1 MVNEQAIK
9 KAIDAL
15 NAQLIPNYSQ
25 VAKDFGIKR
34 TTLIRRYKGIYTSR
48 KEVTSLYYKLLTNTQ
63 EEVLINQI
71 NKLIVRGLP
80 LTSQII
86 KNLVEEIIRG
96 NVNKN

>member
-1 MVNEQAIK
+1 MVDEQAIE

-25 VAKDFGIKR
+25 VAREFGIEC
-34 TTLIRRYKGIYTSR
+34 TTLIRRYKGICTSR
-48 KEVTSLYYKLLTNTQ
+48 KEVTSLYHKLLTDTQ

-80 LTSQII
+80 LTSQIV

-96 NVNKN
+96 DVNKN